1 MTWEPRGMSDK
12 PKYSALELAQILEQ
26 PHPPTSEQA
35 RIIESAREPALV
47 VAGAGSGKTETMAA
61 RVVWLVAN
69 GYVAPHEVLGLT
81 FTRKAAGQL
90 AARIRTR
97 IATLAAKGLV
107 PGDTDDDLN
116 IVTVSTYNAF
126 ANRIY
131 GQYAIHIGLDP
142 DATVIGDA
150 TAWQIARDVARG
162 STDVDLPDLDKKV
175 NDITGGLLDLSR
187 ALNDNVADPQ
197 AVIAYG
203 EKMQEAFAK
212 LVGTASKADSQKHFE
227 SSVAYANSLPV
238 LVRLAQQYD
247 TVKRSR
253 GFIEFSDQVRF
264 ALQICQSTP
273 AVVSDLR
280 AQFKVV
286 LLDEYQDTSVVQTRL
301 LTTVFAGS
309 PVMAVGDPH
318 QSIYGWRGASA
329 TNMAQFDRDFGV
341 TAGTTPFALSTS
353 WRNPVDVLRAAN
365 RYVEPLTAASPI
377 LVETLKPKPG
387 AAEGPIDIQ
396 FSETV
401 FAEAEATAE
410 WFAERLGIN
419 SDGTKTRSP
428 GPESEEPTAAMLFR
442 ASRTMSVF
450 RAALQERGVPCHVVG
465 LGGLLDEPAIVDLVC
480 ALRVIH
486 DATADSE
493 LVRLLAGPRWM
504 IAPRDLVG
512 LRKVAV
518 WLSSHDHKRQLL
530 DANVRDALRASV
542 TSEDSD
548 SLIDAL
554 DFIAFT
560 TVNYEVFENLS
571 QEGLARLKEAGQ
583 FFARLRQHSTFDLR
597 DLVTFVYQE
606 LLLDIEVSANP
617 TSTSARGAFDA
628 FMEPLTNFVSTTDRA
643 TLGSFLGWLREVER
657 REKLSPVPPK
667 LEKGTVQLVTIHAA
681 KGLEWDYVAVPRLV
695 ENELPGD
702 RTRAETWKEFGALPF
717 EFRGDAEDLPTWNWS
732 RATTIDDLFERFKE
746 FREKVRARF
755 DAEERRLVYVAVTR
769 TEKDLLLSGSFWNT
783 QVKPRKPSI
792 FLEEIL
798 NSGIAK
804 IAIPEIENPDKN
816 PLADES
822 NSTLWP
828 RAPFGTEKGN
838 VREARIVSAAHAV
851 NSATPAS
858 STSFDQAIELLL
870 AERDEQRADVFLPLP
885 RRIAASKFKD
895 FVSDPA
901 DVAAN
906 IRRPMPQQPYRATI
920 LGTVFHEWVEH
931 RAAAAMTTPGDLL
944 EALENGDDDE
954 LVREGPIDLA
964 KLAALQKTFIASEWG
979 DLQPID
985 VEREIH
991 IVLAGVTVVCK
1002 IDAVYRRVA
1011 ADGSE
1016 RIEIVDWKTG
1026 LPPKD
1031 DADYELK
1038 QTQLALYRLA
1048 YSRWA
1053 GIEPE
1058 TIDAAFYFVADDV
1071 ILRPD
1076 RLYSESELT
1085 EQWASVVKRSIR

>member
-1 MTWEPRGMSDK
+1 MTWEPRGMSDE
-12 PKYSALELAQILEQ
+12 PKYSAVELAEILEQ
-26 PHPPTSEQA
+26 PHSPTDEQA

-61 RVVWLVAN
+61 RVVWLIAN

-81 FTRKAAGQL
+81 FTRKAAGAL

-97 IATLAAKGLV
+97 IATLALKGLV
-107 PGDTDDDLN
+107 PGDADDDLN
-116 IVTVSTYNAF
+116 IANVSTYNAF
-126 ANRIY
+126 ANRIF

-150 TAWQIARDVARG
+150 TAWQIARDVARD
-162 STDVDLPDLDKKV
+162 STDIDLPDLDKKL
-175 NDITGGLLDLSR
+175 NHITGGLLDLSR
-187 ALNDNVADPQ
+187 ALNDNVADPET
-197 AVIAYG
+197 VIASG
-203 EKMQEAFAK
+203 EKMQKALAK
-212 LVGTASKADSQKHFE
+212 LVATAGKADAKRHFE
-227 SSVAYANSLPV
+227 SSVAYAKSLPV

-247 TVKRSR
+247 AVKRSR

-280 AQFKVV
+280 TQFKVV

-301 LTTVFAGS
+301 LTTIFSGT

-341 TAGTTPFALSTS
+341 AADKTPFALSTS

-365 RYVEPLTAASPI
+365 RLVEPLSAASPI
-377 LVETLKPKPG
+377 LVETLKPRPG
-387 AAEGPIDIQ
+387 ATKGAIDIQ
-396 FSETV
+396 FAETI
-401 FAEAEATAE
+401 FTEAEETAD

-419 SDGTKTRSP
+419 RDGTKDRRVSS
-428 GPESEEPTAAMLFR
+428 ESDDSTAAMLFR

-450 RAALQERGVPCHVVG
+450 RTALENRGVPCRVVG

-530 DANVRDALRASV
+530 EENVRDALRASV

-560 TVNYEVFENLS
+560 SVNYEVFENLS
-571 QEGLARLKEAGQ
+571 QEGLARIKEAGQ

-617 TSTSARGAFDA
+617 TSMRGAFDA
-628 FMEPLTNFVSTTDRA
+628 FMEPLTSFVSTTDRA

-667 LEKGTVQLVTIHAA
+667 LEKGTVQLMTIHAA

-695 ENELPGD
+695 DNELPGD

-717 EFRGDAEDLPTWNWS
+717 EFRGDVEDLPEWNWS
-732 RATTIDDLFERFKE
+732 QATTIDDLFERFKE
-746 FREKVRARF
+746 FRDKVRARF

-769 TEKDLLLSGSFWNT
+769 TEKNLLLSGSYWNT
-783 QVKPRKPSI
+783 QVKPRKPSV
-792 FLEEIL
+792 FVEEVIG
-798 NSGIAK
+798 SGIVANT
-804 IAIPEIENPDKN
+804 IPEIENADKN

-822 NSTLWP
+822 NSTVWP
-828 RAPFGTEKGN
+828 RALFGPESGN
-838 VREARIVSAAHAV
+838 AREARVVAAAHAV
-851 NSATPAS
+851 TAAS
-858 STSFDQAIELLL
+858 PEASTSFDHHIELLL
-870 AERDEQRADVFLPLP
+870 AERDEQRSDVYLPLP

-901 DVAAN
+901 DVAQN
-906 IRRPMPQQPYRATI
+906 LRRPMPQQPYRATI
-920 LGTVFHEWVEH
+920 LGTVFHEWVEQ
-931 RAAAAMTTPGDLL
+931 RAASAMTTPGDLL
-944 EALENGDDDE
+944 DALENGDDAD

-964 KLAALQKTFIASEWG
+964 KLAVLQKTFISSEWG

-1016 RIEIVDWKTG
+1016 HIEIVDWKTG
-1026 LPPKD
+1026 LPPRD

-1048 YSRWA
+1048 YARWA
-1053 GIEPE
+1053 RIEPE

-1076 RLYSESELT
+1076 RLYSEKELT
-1085 EQWASVVKRSIR
+1085 EQWASVVSRPIR